1 MAADYKKLL
10 IKYIDKIVFVV
21 FLIFFGWQAFN
32 FVIMTTPAE
41 TETIPRIPK
50 ESLGT
55 EPALFEARFVLRN
68 FKKPLEPDARHDLTT
83 DPEKIEPGPTE
94 KQCPRC
100 GWIVLRSV
108 VTCPKCKYS
117 WTGVEPLPTD
127 DGKGL
132 PPPVEGIPFRV
143 LSAGLKPVDIL
154 FMGIWRKPGGAG
166 TALQIN
172 YVGNTR
178 TSMVREGGLFQNYR
192 LFDLREEEVMYK
204 APGIP
209 AYPKKVLFV
218 TMQKKGGDPIRV
230 QRGKTIKEDVA
241 VATLQAVKGQWRVE
255 HRGKAISKGEKSFD
269 VYPGDTIIDMAD
281 QTITF
286 EVLRVTGAAV
296 VLKDQDGKEHELPAR
311 T

>member
-10 IKYIDKIVFVV
+10 IKYIDKVVFVA
-21 FLIFFGWQAFN
+21 FLIFFGWQAFK
-32 FVIMTTPAE
+32 FVTMTTPAE
-41 TETIPRIPK
+41 METIPRAPK
-50 ESLGT
+50 ESFGT
-55 EPALFEARFVLRN
+55 EPALAEAKFALQN
-68 FKKPLEPDARHDLTT
+68 FKNPIEPDARHDLTT
-83 DPEKIEPGPTE
+83 DPDKIEPNPNE

-100 GWIVLRSV
+100 GWIVLRRV
-108 VTCPKCKYS
+108 VTCPKCHYS
-117 WTGVEPLPTD
+117 WTGVEPPPPD
-127 DGKGL
+127 NGNRL

-154 FMGIWRKPGGAG
+154 FKGIWRKPGGAG
-166 TALQIN
+166 TVLQIN
-172 YVGNTR
+172 FADNTR
-178 TSMVREGGLFQNYR
+178 TAMVPEGGLFQDYR

-230 QRGKTIKEDVA
+230 QRNETVKEDVA
-241 VATLQAVKGQWRVE
+241 VATLQAVKGQWRIE
-255 HRGKAISKGEKSFD
+255 HKGKAVGKGQNTFD

-286 EVLRVTGAAV
+286 EVLRITGAAII
-296 VLKDQDGKEHELPAR
+296 LKDQDGKEHELPA
-311 T
+311 